1 MLVFQV
7 HAATRGFHVG
17 SRNPNS
23 GTHAYAEALYH
34 WRSLPTPNML
44 LYKVAAELGAGG
56 GPFGRSWYSLSSL
69 RCSFDL
75 ASEELLICQYGILAA

>member
-1 MLVFQV
+1 MLAFQV
-7 HAATRGFHVG
+7 HAGFHVG
-17 SRNPNS
+17 GGNPNS

-34 WRSLPTPNML
+34 WRPLPTSNML

-56 GPFGRSWYSLSSL
+56 GPFGRPRYSLSSL

-75 ASEELLICQYGILAA
+75 ASEKLLICQYGILAA